1 MKKLFLILFLFL
13 FVITHSQKISLDQ
26 GIVEPQKYY
35 EEISIEMVYEKM
47 VVPVTI
53 NNKTYRFL
61 VDTGAPNI
69 ISNELFEELRIKP
82 IRTLGVS
89 DANESTGNLLLTVIE
104 KIQLGSIHY
113 KNTVALVSD
122 LKNHPALGCY
132 NIDGFIGSNLLKNS
146 VVKFDLSNKKM
157 ILTDDSKKLNLNSKP
172 IKLKLIGAQK
182 SPYVEVSFIRSKS
195 KKATELLLID
205 TGMDGFYDIS
215 KRAFKIF
222 NEEGDMVTV
231 LSESIGS
238 SGMGLFGGGEESLK
252 KLIQLKGITLHQTTF
267 ENIITSTTKDNNSR
281 LGLDILNHG
290 IMVIDFKSKKFY
302 FEGEEK
308 VILDHIPSKLDLT
321 IIDGKFAVGLVW
333 DNILKEKLTYGD
345 IIIKINDDD
354 FTQMEICEIIE
365 ARKKR
370 EKGKPFDITVQ
381 TKDNSIITLNIQP

>member
-1 MKKLFLILFLFL
+1 MKKIFHLFLIVFISS
-13 FVITHSQKISLDQ
+13 VQAQKISISQ
-26 GIVEPQKYY
+26 GFVEPKKYL
-35 EEISIEMVYEKM
+35 EEIHFDLVYEKII
-47 VVPVTI
+47 VPVNI
-53 NNKTYRFL
+53 NDKSYRFL

-69 ISNELFEELRIKP
+69 ISNELFEELKLESLK
-82 IRTLGVS
+82 TLEVS
-89 DANESTGNLLLTVIE
+89 DANESKDNMILTIVDKIE
-104 KIQLGSIHY
+104 LGSIHF

-132 NIDGFIGSNLLKNS
+132 QIDGFIGSNLLKNS
-146 VVKFDLSNKKM
+146 VVKFDLKNKIM
-157 ILTDDSKKLNLNSKP
+157 TLTDDSKKLNLNTKP

-182 SPYVEVSFIRSKS
+182 APYVEISFLRTSN

-215 KRAFKIF
+215 KRAFEIF
-222 NEEGDMVTV
+222 NNEGDIVTV
-231 LSESIGS
+231 ISENNGS

-267 ENIITSTTKDNNSR
+267 ENIITSTTKDKNSR
-281 LGLDILNHG
+281 LGLDILKHG
-290 IMVIDFKSKKFY
+290 TMVIDFKTKKFY

-321 IIDGKFAVGLVW
+321 IIDGKFVVGLVW
-333 DNILKEKLTYGD
+333 DNDLKEKLTYGD

>member
-26 GIVEPQKYY
+26 GIVEPHKYY

-308 VILDHIPSKLDLT
+308 VILDHIP
-321 IIDGKFAVGLVW
+321 
-333 DNILKEKLTYGD
+333 
-345 IIIKINDDD
+345 
-354 FTQMEICEIIE
+354 
-365 ARKKR
+365 
-370 EKGKPFDITVQ
+370 
-381 TKDNSIITLNIQP
+381 

>member
-26 GIVEPQKYY
+26 GIVEPHKYY

-281 LGLDILNHG
+281 
-290 IMVIDFKSKKFY
+290 
-302 FEGEEK
+302 
-308 VILDHIPSKLDLT
+308 
-321 IIDGKFAVGLVW
+321 
-333 DNILKEKLTYGD
+333 
-345 IIIKINDDD
+345 
-354 FTQMEICEIIE
+354 
-365 ARKKR
+365 
-370 EKGKPFDITVQ
+370 
-381 TKDNSIITLNIQP
+381 